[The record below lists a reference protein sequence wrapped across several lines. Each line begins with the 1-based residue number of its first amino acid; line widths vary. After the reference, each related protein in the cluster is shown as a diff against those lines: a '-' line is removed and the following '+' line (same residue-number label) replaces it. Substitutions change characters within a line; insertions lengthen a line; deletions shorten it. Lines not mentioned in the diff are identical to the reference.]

1 SDALCPSLRKVNR
14 DGGEARMLSGRS
26 QDSEAVSQNAQ
37 AANGDDA
44 SRQDLARC
52 VRLPA
57 LICCSHPPPPRRP
70 SACISAPNSAAEPPA
85 PHIPMP
91 ARLQVS
97 DHLLQRLSDWGI
109 QRVFG
114 YAGDGINAILGAF
127 QRGSGGLQFVQT
139 PHEEV
144 AALMACAH

>member
-1 SDALCPSLRKVNR
+1 
-14 DGGEARMLSGRS
+14 
-26 QDSEAVSQNAQ
+26 
-37 AANGDDA
+37 
-44 SRQDLARC
+44 
-52 VRLPA
+52 
-57 LICCSHPPPPRRP
+57 
-70 SACISAPNSAAEPPA
+70 
-85 PHIPMP
+85 MP

-144 AALMACAH
+144 AALMARLTEVGKMRERTDGAPIRRAMGNLRQVLQHRLTRDDVGNDTLLDVAAIIDEAAQKIERL